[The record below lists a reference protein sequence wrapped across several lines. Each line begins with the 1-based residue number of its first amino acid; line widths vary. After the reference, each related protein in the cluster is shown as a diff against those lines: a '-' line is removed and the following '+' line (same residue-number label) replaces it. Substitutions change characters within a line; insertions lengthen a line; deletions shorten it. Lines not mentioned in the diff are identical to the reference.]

1 MLQIAAGLV
10 GVAGVQLF
18 VLSEHTARY
27 FAWTIKLPL
36 TAALLGAGYWAS
48 GVLELLLSRERRW
61 ANARAGVPAVWIFTT
76 LTLVATLLHL
86 DVFRAG
92 SFWAW
97 AWFAIYGG
105 VPIAL
110 GVIYVMQLRT
120 SACASHPDRE
130 ATTPLPTWLCA
141 VLGAQLALL
150 LPVGLAL
157 FLTPTRA
164 DDAWPW
170 ALTPLTGRAL
180 GAWLIGWSVVVAQ
193 ALWERVWRRVRVSLA
208 SFGLWGALAL
218 LAVAR
223 YSSALDWDAGRSW
236 IWLGVAGSIVGVG
249 AYSVAAGW
257 GLARGGVAHGDAG
270 RLANS

>member
-1 MLQIAAGLV
+1 M
-10 GVAGVQLF
+10 QLF

-27 FAWTIKLPL
+27 FAWTIKLPF

-76 LTLVATLLHL
+76 LTLIATLLHL
-86 DVFRAG
+86 DIFRTE

-97 AWFAIYGG
+97 ALVRDLRRRAAGARRHLCLAAAHTGQRAGARPGG
-105 VPIAL
+105 RCVAA
-110 GVIYVMQLRT
+110 R
-120 SACASHPDRE
+120 
-130 ATTPLPTWLCA
+130 WLCA
-141 VLGAQLALL
+141 ALGAQLALL
-150 LPVGLAL
+150 LPLGIAL

-164 DDAWPW
+164 DAVWPW

-180 GAWLIGWSVVVAQ
+180 GAGLLGWSVVLAQ
-193 ALWERVWRRVRVSLA
+193 ALWERGWRRVRVSLA

-223 YSSALDWDAGRSW
+223 YSSALDWSAGRSW
-236 IWLGVAGSIVGVG
+236 VWLGVAGSIVGVG
-249 AYSVAAGW
+249 AYSVVAGW
-257 GLARGGVAHGDAG
+257 GLARGGRLARTNAG
-270 RLANS
+270 RLAGS